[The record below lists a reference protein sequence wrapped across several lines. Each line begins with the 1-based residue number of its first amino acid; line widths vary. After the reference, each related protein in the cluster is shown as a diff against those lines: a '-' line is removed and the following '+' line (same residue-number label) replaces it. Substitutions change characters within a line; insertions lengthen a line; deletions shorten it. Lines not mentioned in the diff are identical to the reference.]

1 LVETVKYEVMRE
13 IGKVEVRSYPKIV
26 VAKVENSSEAFN
38 LLYKFITEAF
48 FAKLTSMELIYRMF
62 KYEEKYKAVC
72 SECGL
77 GFQISAEVDASEP
90 IYCQEC
96 YWRRRQLGEL

>member
-1 LVETVKYEVMRE
+1 MAYE
-13 IGKVEVRSYPKIV
+13 S
-26 VAKVENSSEAFN
+26 
-38 LLYKFITEAF
+38 LQEAF

-77 GFQISAEVDASEP
+77 EFQISAEADASEP
-90 IYCQEC
+90 IYCQDC
-96 YWRRRQLGEL
+96 YWRRRQLGELWNVPDALV